1 MKALL
6 KPLLCVIAVLILTS
20 CSAIKLVYDRAPKLA
35 ANALDDTFDLN
46 RDQRSQLD
54 ARLKS
59 FFQWHRQNELP
70 RYRQFLTEVSSEV
83 TEGITAAEIIR
94 FSQQA
99 RAARDRAMAKAIDLV
114 GDLASSLSPAQI
126 EHFERTYQKKRAE
139 HDEDRAKSPE
149 VRAEKRTKRHLK
161 RIEHWTGSFSAKEEK
176 RIIARLMQLP
186 AAHAEWDNYRDA
198 QHQALVEILSEAS
211 NTANP
216 ENTQQQLRELLLD
229 HENRLNRPL
238 QPIRQRSLQAWS
250 EAAEEI
256 SSWLTEKQKQ
266 KAVAKLKKYASVIAE
281 IENQ

>member
-1 MKALL
+1 MKALF

-35 ANALDDTFDLN
+35 ANAFDDAFDLN
-46 RDQRSQLD
+46 RDQRKQLD
-54 ARLKS
+54 ARLKL
-59 FFQWHRQNELP
+59 FFKWHRQNELP

-83 TEGITAAEIIR
+83 TEGLTAAEIIR
-94 FSQQA
+94 LSQQA
-99 RAARDRAMAKAIDLV
+99 REARDRAMAKAIELV
-114 GDLASSLSPAQI
+114 GDLASSISPAQI
-126 EHFERTYQKKRAE
+126 EHFKQTYQQQRAE

-149 VRAEKRTKRHLK
+149 AQAEKRAKRRLK

-186 AAHAEWDNYRDA
+186 AAHTTWDDYRDA
-198 QHQALVEILSEAS
+198 RHQAMVEILSKAS
-211 NTANP
+211 NSGNP

-229 HENRLNRPL
+229 REHRLN
-238 QPIRQRSLQAWS
+238 QPMQPVRQRSLQAWGK
-250 EAAEEI
+250 AAEEI